1 MKFVSALAA
10 MLILAAPAAAAER
23 ILEVAA
29 SYVWMQPSGEAT
41 VLAGDPA
48 EDYDL
53 ALSSDTGYG
62 VSGLLF
68 FGNFAA
74 ELSVSQIESSLE
86 IAAADD
92 EPRPAAPSRS
102 RIMPVTLALQ
112 YHFAPDAIFD
122 PYIGVGAMTVLSSD
136 PEDVPATGV
145 AVTGFEADDYGY
157 LISAGVAVEMTETI
171 GVIVDAK
178 YVPSGIASRA
188 TINTPAGTTADVDMK
203 PLMVSI
209 GVSWR
214 WGR

>member
-1 MKFVSALAA
+1 
-10 MLILAAPAAAAER
+10 APAAAAER
-23 ILEVAA
+23 TLEVAA
-29 SYVWMQPSGEAT
+29 SYIWMQPSGDTT
-41 VLAGDPA
+41 VLAGNPA
-48 EDYDL
+48 EEHEL

-74 ELSVSQIESSLE
+74 ELSVAQIESSLE

-112 YHFAPDAIFD
+112 YHFAPDAMID
-122 PYIGVGAMTVLSSD
+122 PYIGVGAMTIMTSD
-136 PEDVPATGV
+136 PEDIPTTGV
-145 AVTGFEADDYGY
+145 AVTAFEADDYGY
-157 LISAGVAVEMTETI
+157 LVSAGLAVEMTETI
-171 GVIVDAK
+171 GVILDAK
-178 YVPSGIASRA
+178 YVPSGIATRA
-188 TINTPAGTTADVDMK
+188 TINTPAGTTADIDMN
-203 PLMVSI
+203 PIMVSI